1 MSTSATWEA
10 ITRSSEAVGSSASN
24 SRPPVERARASATR
38 CASPPDNSGIQRSA
52 NCRTPTPASARSAR
66 RRASSPRTPL
76 KREGSSTF
84 SRTVNSSSNC
94 GSWKTFPI
102 ISRRTLARSPSVA
115 RVTSMP
121 ATTIDPHDGRARPA
135 THARSEDFPEPLGP
149 TKEAR
154 RAKRNTDPMQFQNH
168 SRSPHLTCSITITR
182 WSHTRT
188 TSTRTGC
195 RLPHPTLWRWAS
207 PKAPPRTSRSV
218 RCSRP
223 CGVRACPQLQ
233 DPAAGHAHTRHTAGS
248 LNIWTPTFIAT
259 PKVNSSLHL
268 DTCVEMQRRLRKH
281 AGHL

>member
-149 TKEAR
+149 TIATDCPSSTENDTPEKRLVAPNETPTPCSSRITPEALISPVPSPSPAGAIREPRVHEQGAGCRTRLCGAGHHRRLLHAQVEAYVAADRVGCERAHNYKIPLPDTHTRGTR
-154 RAKRNTDPMQFQNH
+154 RAVSTSGHPH
-168 SRSPHLTCSITITR
+168 SL
-182 WSHTRT
+182 
-188 TSTRTGC
+188 
-195 RLPHPTLWRWAS
+195 
-207 PKAPPRTSRSV
+207 
-218 RCSRP
+218 
-223 CGVRACPQLQ
+223 
-233 DPAAGHAHTRHTAGS
+233 
-248 LNIWTPTFIAT
+248 
-259 PKVNSSLHL
+259 
-268 DTCVEMQRRLRKH
+268 QRRK
-281 AGHL
+281 